1 MRWFIQ
7 TILLHES
14 HVNVHEW
21 SSVGIS
27 TQQAHEFQ
35 LMDFSQDDENAALGM
50 LADIL

>member
-21 SSVGIS
+21 SSGGIS
-27 TQQAHEFQ
+27 TRLSHEFQ
-35 LMDFSQDDENAALGM
+35 LMDFPQDDGNAALWM